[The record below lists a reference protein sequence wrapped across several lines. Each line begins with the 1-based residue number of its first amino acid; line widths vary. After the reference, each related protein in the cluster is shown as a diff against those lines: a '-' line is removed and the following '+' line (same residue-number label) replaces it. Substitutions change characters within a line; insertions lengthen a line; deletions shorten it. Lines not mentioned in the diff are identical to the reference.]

1 MNAEAQTN
9 PAAWTIGRLLRWTTD
24 YLARSEVEE
33 PRLAAELLLAHALG
47 CPKIQLYTRFDTV
60 PDEPTRAA
68 LRTLVRRAAD
78 HAPIAYLIGHK
89 EFYSLDFEV
98 TPAVLI
104 PRPETETLVDRT
116 IEHCRALGGDREVH
130 FIDVGTG
137 SGCIAVA
144 VLSQVP
150 RAVGV
155 GTDISADALQVAR
168 RNAERY
174 RVADRLTLLR
184 IDGLD
189 LPPEAVPADGF
200 DVLVSNPPYVAAD
213 QLDTLPRNVR
223 DHEPRAAL
231 SAGASGATGTDGA
244 DGLAFYR
251 LFAARASEILVPGGS
266 IFVEIGY
273 DQREAVVGVFARA
286 GRYSHLGTWRDPGG
300 QHDRV
305 VQFRFEKG

>member
-1 MNAEAQTN
+1 MSTEAQIN
-9 PAAWTIGRLLRWTTD
+9 PVVWTIGRLLRWTTD
-24 YLARSEVEE
+24 YLARSEVED

-47 CPKIQLYTRFDTV
+47 CPKIELYTRFDTV

-104 PRPETETLVDRT
+104 PRPETETLVDRA
-116 IEHCRALGGDREVH
+116 IEHCRSLGNREVR

-144 VLSQVP
+144 VLSQV
-150 RAVGV
+150 RNAVGV
-155 GTDISADALQVAR
+155 GTDISAEALQVAR
-168 RNAERY
+168 RNAERHQ
-174 RVADRLTLLR
+174 VADRLTWLQ

-189 LPPEAVPADGF
+189 LPPEAVPAGGF
-200 DVLVSNPPYVAAD
+200 DLLVSNPPYVADA
-213 QLDTLPRNVR
+213 QLDALPRNVR
-223 DHEPRAAL
+223 EHEPRAAL
-231 SAGASGATGTDGA
+231 SAGPDGADGA

-251 LFAARASEILVPGGS
+251 LFAARASEILAPGGS
-266 IFVEIGY
+266 ILVEIGY
-273 DQREAVVGVFARA
+273 DQREAMVAVFARA
-286 GRYSHLGTWRDPGG
+286 GRYSHVGTWRDPGG
-300 QHDRV
+300 PHDRV

>member
-1 MNAEAQTN
+1 MNGEAQTN
-9 PAAWTIGRLLRWTTD
+9 PVVWTIGRLLRWTTD

-33 PRLAAELLLAHALG
+33 PRLAAELLLAHALN
-47 CPKIQLYTRFDTV
+47 CPKIELYTRFDNV
-60 PDEPTRAA
+60 PDEPTRAT
-68 LRTLVRRAAD
+68 LRTLVRRAAE

-89 EFYSLDFEV
+89 EFYSLGFEV

-104 PRPETETLVDRT
+104 PRPETETLVDRA
-116 IEHCRALGGDREVH
+116 IDHCRSLGEREVR
-130 FIDVGTG
+130 FVDVGTG

-168 RNAERY
+168 RNAERHQ
-174 RVADRLTLLR
+174 VADRLTLLQ

-189 LPPEAVPADGF
+189 LPPAAVPAGGF
-200 DVLVSNPPYVAAD
+200 DVLVSNPPYVADA
-213 QLDTLPRNVR
+213 QFKSLPRNVR
-223 DHEPRAAL
+223 EHEPRAAL
-231 SAGASGATGTDGA
+231 SAGPGGVDGADGA

-251 LFAARASEILVPGGS
+251 LFAARASEILAPGGS
-266 IFVEIGY
+266 ILVEIGY

-286 GRYSHLGTWRDPGG
+286 GRYSHVGTWRDPGG
-300 QHDRV
+300 QHERV